1 LYSDE
6 SETGVEDEIRGES
19 ELQKEAREKEEAEE
33 IKKILKW
40 NWYSLVYILSKGDIT
55 KRDEVLKM
63 NFISALNWLAFEKE
77 NKSIKELYD
86 KNGNT

>member
-1 LYSDE
+1 MYSDE

-86 KNGNT
+86 KNNNT

>member
-77 NKSIKELYD
+77 NKSIKQLYD
-86 KNGNT
+86 KNNNT

>member
-1 LYSDE
+1 MYSDE